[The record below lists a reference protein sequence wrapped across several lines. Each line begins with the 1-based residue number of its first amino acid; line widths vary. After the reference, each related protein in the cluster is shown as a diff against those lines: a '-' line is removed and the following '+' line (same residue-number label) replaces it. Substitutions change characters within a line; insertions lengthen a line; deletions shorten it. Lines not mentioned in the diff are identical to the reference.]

1 MAEAFDLNQDNL
13 LLQLKNMPK
22 PPISKELAKE
32 IGFDQKKYETIIEKL
47 LVQISE
53 VRKER
58 MKENYIFEQK
68 IKSMQI
74 KGKDNKNKKIVIK
87 NNIKKNSKNLKININ
102 RPKSNYKAVRSSGY
116 GMAPKKID
124 IFSTRIKKNI
134 NINNKNNVLNNNNIN
149 NNNNNN
155 KKQLIPKSKTNN
167 VIGKTNNNINNNFK
181 ENPNIQNQKKI
192 EPNFIKNNNNIKNDL
207 NKNKNQIN
215 SLKEIKNEIDKIN
228 NENKLLEQ
236 EYNKISNQIINNV
249 YAQKN
254 NKNNI
259 LFKNNDNLIKNKIEP
274 ITNNIINDLLYELID
289 DLKKIEDTKKEKSKE
304 KIINNK
310 TENEN
315 KISIIKKFKAN
326 PSKNLIES
334 CDLYRKKFYEHMK
347 LNGSFFI
354 NDIFKIYDE
363 FVEEVNKDILEQS
376 LNYCIEQMDNF
387 INNINN
393 QK

>member
-58 MKENYIFEQK
+58 IKENYIFEQK

-74 KGKDNKNKKIVIK
+74 PGQNNKNNKIVIK

-102 RPKSNYKAVRSSGY
+102 RPKSNYKSVRSSGY

-124 IFSTRIKKNI
+124 IFSTRAKKNI
-134 NINNKNNVLNNNNIN
+134 NSNNKNNVLNIN

-155 KKQLIPKSKTNN
+155 KNMKLIPKSKTNN
-167 VIGKTNNNINNNFK
+167 ANKKINTNINNNSK
-181 ENPNIQNQKKI
+181 DHTNIHEQKKI
-192 EPNFIKNNNNIKNDL
+192 DKNFLKNDNNKNNNI
-207 NKNKNQIN
+207 NKNKNQIVN
-215 SLKEIKNEIDKIN
+215 LREIKSEIDKIN

-254 NKNNI
+254 NKNKI
-259 LFKNNDNLIKNKIEP
+259 LCKNNGKIIKNEIEP

-289 DLKKIEDTKKEKSKE
+289 DLKNIEDAKKEKDK
-304 KIINNK
+304 KNIINNK
-310 TENEN
+310 KTKKN
-315 KISIIKKFKAN
+315 KIIIKKFKAN
-326 PSKNLIES
+326 PNKNLIER
-334 CDLYRKKFYEHMK
+334 CDLNRKKFYEHMK
-347 LNGSFFI
+347 LKGSFLT

-363 FVEEVNKDILEQS
+363 FVEEVSKEILEQS

-387 INNINN
+387 INNMYN